1 MLWPPFGWRLAH
13 RVRGAT
19 PIGQSRAEE
28 TPSMI
33 DKIVQSLAELMAGI
47 KDDSVVLLGGFG
59 AVGQPNALI
68 DGLIEQGATGLTVA
82 CNNAGVGHTGLARLM
97 ELGRV
102 RKIVC
107 SFPRSSDPV
116 VFETLYRAGKI
127 ELEIVP
133 QGTLAER
140 MRAAGAGVPAFFTAT
155 GVGTKMAVGKEHR
168 EIDGRTYI
176 LEQALKGDVGLVE
189 AWEADR
195 WGNLTFKQAG
205 RNFNPVVAMASA
217 LTLVQSQHIC
227 QLGEIDPDH
236 VVTPGIF
243 VDRVLHVPYGD
254 PSGF

>member
-1 MLWPPFGWRLAH
+1 
-13 RVRGAT
+13 
-19 PIGQSRAEE
+19 
-28 TPSMI
+28 MI
-33 DKIVQSLAELMAGI
+33 NKIVREMADAMAGI
-47 KDDSVVLLGGFG
+47 KDGSTVLIGGFG

-68 DGLIEQGATGLTVA
+68 DGLIHQGAKDLTVA
-82 CNNAGVGHTGLARLM
+82 ANNAGVGHTGLARLM

-102 RKIVC
+102 RKIIC

-168 EIDGRTYI
+168 AIDGRTYI
-176 LEQALKGDVGLVE
+176 LEQSLPGDVALVE

-195 WGNLTFKQAG
+195 WGNLTFRESG
-205 RNFNPVVAMASA
+205 RNFNPVMAMAA
-217 LTLVQSQHIC
+217 TLTIVQTQHVRE
-227 QLGEIDPDH
+227 LGEINPDH

>member
-1 MLWPPFGWRLAH
+1 
-13 RVRGAT
+13 
-19 PIGQSRAEE
+19 
-28 TPSMI
+28 MI
-33 DKIVQSLAELMAGI
+33 NKIVQDMADAMAGI
-47 KDDSVVLLGGFG
+47 KDGSTVLVGGFG

-68 DGLIEQGATGLTVA
+68 DGLIHQGAKDLVIA
-82 CNNAGVGHTGLARLM
+82 ANNAGVGHVGLARLM

-102 RKIVC
+102 RKIIC

-176 LEQALKGDVGLVE
+176 LEQSLPGDVALVE

-195 WGNLTFKQAG
+195 WGNLTFRESG
-205 RNFNPVVAMASA
+205 RNFNPVIAMAGK
-217 LTLVQSQHIC
+217 LTIVQTQHVRE
-227 QLGEIDPDH
+227 LGEIHPDH

-254 PSGF
+254 PTGF

>member
-1 MLWPPFGWRLAH
+1 
-13 RVRGAT
+13 
-19 PIGQSRAEE
+19 
-28 TPSMI
+28 MI
-33 DKIVQSLAELMAGI
+33 NKIVQDMADAMAGI
-47 KDDSVVLLGGFG
+47 KDGSTVLIGGFG

-68 DGLIEQGATGLTVA
+68 DGLIDQGATDLTVA
-82 CNNAGVGHTGLARLM
+82 ANNAGVGHVGLARLM

-102 RKIVC
+102 RKIIC

-116 VFETLYRAGKI
+116 VFESLYRAGKI

-155 GVGTKMAVGKEHR
+155 GVGTRMAVGKEHR

-176 LEQALKGDVGLVE
+176 LEKSLPGDVALVE

-195 WGNLTFKQAG
+195 WGNLTFRESG
-205 RNFNPVVAMASA
+205 RNFNPVMAMAGT
-217 LTLVQSQHIC
+217 LTIVQTQHVRE
-227 QLGEIDPDH
+227 LGEINPDH
-236 VVTPGIF
+236 VVTPGVF

-254 PSGF
+254 PTGF

>member
-1 MLWPPFGWRLAH
+1 
-13 RVRGAT
+13 
-19 PIGQSRAEE
+19 
-28 TPSMI
+28 MI
-33 DKIVQSLAELMAGI
+33 NKIVQSMADTMTGI
-47 KDDSVVLLGGFG
+47 KDGSVVLLGGFG

-68 DGLIEQGATGLTVA
+68 DGLIEQGASGLTVA
-82 CNNAGVGHTGLARLM
+82 CNNAGVGHTGLAHLM

-102 RKIVC
+102 RKIIC

-155 GVGTKMAVGKEHR
+155 GVGTKMAAGKEHR

-176 LEQALKGDVGLVE
+176 LEQALTGDVGLVE

-205 RNFNPVVAMASA
+205 RNFNPIVAMAA
-217 LTLVQSQHIC
+217 RLTLVQSQHIHE
-227 QLGEIDPDH
+227 LGGIDPDH